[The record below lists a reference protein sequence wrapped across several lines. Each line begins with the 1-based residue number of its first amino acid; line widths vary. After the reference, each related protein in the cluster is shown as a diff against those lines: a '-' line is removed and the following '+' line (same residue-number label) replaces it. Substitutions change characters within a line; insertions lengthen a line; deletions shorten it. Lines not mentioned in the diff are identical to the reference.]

1 MRRQH
6 SLTEVCSTCASRA
19 EAAAVLVEPG
29 RRLLRVMLSSTMH
42 SLPLMATDL
51 GYSLCRM
58 HGCLETHIMCACYLQ
73 PRAVHRLY

>member
-1 MRRQH
+1 M
-6 SLTEVCSTCASRA
+6 
-19 EAAAVLVEPG
+19 LVEPG

-58 HGCLETHIMCACYLQ
+58 HGRLQTHIMCMCSLQ
-73 PRAVHRLY
+73 PRAYTASNDQKQKTQDLTICTARTA